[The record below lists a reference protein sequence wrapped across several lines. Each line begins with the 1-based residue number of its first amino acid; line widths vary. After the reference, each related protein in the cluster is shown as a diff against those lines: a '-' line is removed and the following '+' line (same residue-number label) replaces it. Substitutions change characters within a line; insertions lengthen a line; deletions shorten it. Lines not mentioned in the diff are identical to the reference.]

1 MNDYEDSSEFR
12 FKLEEA
18 KYFYG
23 QMEFF
28 FENFKT
34 ESAPTKYLYYIDAF
48 LAAARSVTH
57 IFKTEFHD
65 NELLMKWYEYKV
77 EEWEKNKIMRLFIE
91 MRNISLKEETP
102 KPITIVADIQRFDLS
117 KAIVEVSPNGKVER
131 IAIPIRQ
138 PTKRGK
144 PKNKPGKAGIVS
156 VFYSLPK
163 WFDET
168 PDVMYLC
175 KAYLD
180 ELEKFVTEG
189 ESMIET
195 KGQP

>member
-1 MNDYEDSSEFR
+1 MNEYPNIESR

-23 QMEFF
+23 QMDFF
-28 FENFKT
+28 LQSFKT

-65 NELLMKWYEYKV
+65 NEPLMKWYEYKV

-91 MRNISLKEETP
+91 MRNVSLKEETP
-102 KPITIVADIQRFDLS
+102 KPITIVADAQRFDLS
-117 KAIVEVSPNGKVER
+117 KALIKVSPNGKIEQ

-138 PTKRGK
+138 PTEKGK
-144 PKNKPGKAGIVS
+144 PENKPAKEGIS

-180 ELEKFVTEG
+180 ELEKFATEA
-189 ESMIET
+189 ESMIE
-195 KGQP
+195 KRG